1 MAPSG
6 DAVALSDIDAVLF
19 DMGGTLVDYPVPS
32 WPVIAGR
39 CLEGVYGY
47 LVRRERDLPPP
58 AAAVPGPEEAHARRP
73 TPAPDTALPHR
84 IMLALRRMVRSL
96 SGRTLPRMAE
106 ACARP
111 LVASARLFD
120 DSLPVLRTLKDRGY
134 RLGLVSNTPWGT
146 PDYLWEN
153 QVQRFSLEPYFEVR
167 LFSSVFGLRKPDAR
181 IFQAALDG
189 LGVPAARA
197 VFIGDNPEADILG
210 AAGAG
215 MRTVL
220 IERPGRPASQKSAR
234 RPVRQDPAKPDLRVK
249 SLAEL
254 LDHLPFRK
262 NR

>member
-1 MAPSG
+1 
-6 DAVALSDIDAVLF
+6 VALSDTEAVLF

-32 WPVIAGR
+32 WPVMAGR
-39 CLEGVYGY
+39 CIEGVYGY
-47 LVRRERDLPPP
+47 IVRPERELHPS
-58 AAAVPGPEEAHARRP
+58 AAAVPGPQEARALRAA
-73 TPAPDTALPHR
+73 PAPHAAVPHR

-111 LVASARLFD
+111 LVAGARLFD
-120 DSLPVLRTLKDRGY
+120 DTMPVLRAIKSRGY
-134 RLGLVSNTPWGT
+134 RLALVSNTPWGT
-146 PDYLWEN
+146 PEYLWES
-153 QVQRFSLEPYFEVR
+153 QVRRFSLEPYFEVR

-189 LGVPAARA
+189 LGIAAARA

-220 IERPGRPASQKSAR
+220 IERPGRAAHTTHKEDAR
-234 RPVRQDPAKPDLRVK
+234 RGAAAKPDIRIR

-254 LDHLPFRK
+254 LDHLPDRAPLG
-262 NR
+262 